1 MTRSL
6 HRAPEQPSKPP
17 TATGRSAAARWFS
30 RAALTVLGAALAFA
44 GLTPTA
50 PPAAAAVTCGPGT
63 AGTMTIVAHTDDDL
77 LFVSPDILRDLDARR
92 CMRVVFTTAG
102 EAGKPQT
109 YWNSLEQGIRATYAS
124 MAGVANSWSQM
135 DDGIAGRSIPAYQLA
150 GAPVEIFFL
159 RIPDGFPDGSGS
171 SLYGGQSILK
181 LWNGTTTSSVDG
193 VNTYTKAQFQAVI
206 NELVTDFAPT
216 TIRATDWT
224 TYFDNPFDHSD
235 HWATAQFANQ
245 AHLAYSS
252 AHTFVGYET
261 YLIDELSQNVTGN
274 ELTRKV
280 EAFVLFADYDENVCN
295 TPGEGCPDSPHDE
308 WLKRQYYTA
317 SLHTGNVARNA
328 STTVAASSQVS
339 ATQAAA
345 KARDGYAQ
353 GSPVAATYEWAS
365 NGQGVGAWIE
375 YTFPNPT
382 SINGVQLFD
391 RPNLT
396 DQVTGGMLTF
406 SDGSSVPVSELPN
419 NGSARTITFAP
430 KSVTSIRF
438 TVGSVRSGTTNVGLS
453 EFEVYNNMPFAN
465 LAPTANAGPDQ
476 DASGGAA
483 VQLNGTGSSDPN
495 GTPLSYAWTQTGGT
509 SVTLTGDSTANPTF
523 TAPNV
528 TGPLTFRLVVG
539 DGSLTSPADTVVVN
553 VTEVQP
559 NVPPTADAGAA
570 FATSIGAAG
579 VTLDGTGSSDPN
591 GDTLTYAWN
600 QTGGPAVTLASAGT
614 ATPSFTAPST
624 TGTLTFTVVVD
635 DGRGGTDD
643 DTVEVTVVPFA
654 DVLPGAAFEDDINW
668 LYAEGITTGADGPGD
683 TLLFGPHDS
692 ITREA
697 MAAFI
702 YRFMG
707 SPAFTPPATSPFADM
722 SPGDAFYKEITW
734 LDSEG
739 IEPGGASVDFSPT
752 DLVTRELQ
760 AQWMF
765 RALTTDAEAAAYTPS
780 GTEPFTDVDSSH
792 PSYTEISWMWD
803 NNLSTGADIGGEI
816 VYAPNDPIS
825 REAMAA
831 FFYRAFTEGFQP

>member
-6 HRAPEQPSKPP
+6 HRAPEPPSTSP
-17 TATGRSAAARWFS
+17 TGRRAAARWLS
-30 RAALTVLGAALAFA
+30 RATLTVLGAALAFA

-102 EAGKPQT
+102 EAGMPQS
-109 YWNSLEQGIRATYAS
+109 YWSLLESGIRETYAS
-124 MAGVANSWSQM
+124 MAGVPNSWSAM
-135 DDGIAGRSIPAYQLA
+135 DDGIAGRTIPAYQLA

-171 SLYGGQSILK
+171 SMYGGQSILK

-206 NELVTDFAPT
+206 NELVTDFGPT

-224 TYFDNPFDHSD
+224 TYFDNPYDHSD

-252 AHTFVGYET
+252 AHTLVGYET
-261 YLIDELSQNVTGN
+261 YLIDELSQNVTGT

-280 EAFVLFADYDENVCN
+280 DAFVLFAESDSNVCN

-317 SLHTGNVARNA
+317 SVHTGNVARNA
-328 STTVAASSQVS
+328 STTVAASSQAS

-382 SINGVQLFD
+382 SVNGVQLFD

-396 DQVTGGMLTF
+396 DQVTGGTLTF

-438 TVGSVRSGTTNVGLS
+438 TVGSVRPGTTNVGLS
-453 EFEVYNNMPFAN
+453 EFEVYSNMPFVN

-476 DASGGAA
+476 NVSGGTA

-495 GTPLSYAWTQTGGT
+495 GTPLSYAWTQTGGA
-509 SVTLTGDSTANPTF
+509 SVTLSGAATANPTF

-539 DGSLTSPADTVVVN
+539 DGSVTSPADTVVVN

-579 VTLDGTGSSDPN
+579 VALDGTESSDPN
-591 GDTLTYAWN
+591 GDTLTYAWS
-600 QTGGPAVTLASAGT
+600 QTGGPAVTLTGANT
-614 ATPSFTAPST
+614 ATPSFKAPST
-624 TGTLTFTVVVD
+624 TGTLTFQVVVD

-654 DVLPGAAFEDDINW
+654 DVPPGAAFEADINW
-668 LYAEGITTGADGPGD
+668 LYTEGITTGADGPGD

-707 SPAFTPPATSPFADM
+707 SPAFTPPATSPFSDM

-739 IEPGGASVDFSPT
+739 IEPGGVGVDFSPT

-765 RALTTDAEAAAYTPS
+765 RALTTDAEAAAYVPS

-803 NNLSTGADIGGEI
+803 NNLSTGANIGGQI